1 MTKLK
6 FAKGGSKAKSPVRT
20 PDTLVSTDMV
30 EVLLGISEG
39 PIKGLR
45 DGAKTFRADDTPLLN
60 SNGNANFQN
69 FVLDVWPGWE
79 DGHVIKMD
87 LGGFSNP
94 INIGVSLAQGVP
106 VVRSGFIRGIDA
118 VDFRVL
124 IQQLYESN
132 DKGTFTNQLSLK
144 FEVKRKTDATWLP
157 AWIATTGN
165 VGGGGAVG
173 GGGGTGGLN
182 PGGGG
187 GFNID
192 RDQLQFANTPID
204 NGDHQTWQNFGGLN
218 DVLTFA
224 GDTQTQ
230 IVSAAPTAPP
240 VNPDLPAIATVESTE
255 EQVSTVYHWR
265 SENQAWVPETT
276 VVTGNSGYTTLND
289 GRRTY
294 KGAKA
299 PTDARPGDLWYM
311 TLGWLPVLMVFNGA
325 TWVRPS
331 EYRQNNPP
339 SFTNGVWTIDEK
351 VTSPTPKDIRVFLP
365 EPGENDEWEFRVTK
379 LSPDTS
385 TQKIAE
391 VAWESLQEI
400 KRDPMLI
407 EGVAMA
413 RVLGRASDQFT
424 SLPQWNGDWDGRI
437 VRVPSNYDAEA
448 RTYAGVW
455 DGTWKLAFTSNPAF
469 IFKDF
474 VENNRYGLSRIYPHV
489 TNKWNIYRWGQHCD
503 TLVERPDGT
512 MRPRWTFNDYVQE
525 PRNAREMAE
534 YIAGAAGAKY
544 VDDGNGVVDVL
555 IDMDTPA
562 VMLFTKENVDEDGF
576 NYSYTD
582 RLTRA
587 NELTVEFVNPKLN
600 WNKDKRVL
608 KTPLSDADIAT
619 YGRIPENFI
628 AVGCTDDDEAMA
640 RARRR
645 LIGGLT
651 EKEIVAFKTNR
662 KGLYL
667 SEWDVIL
674 VADPDMGRAITG
686 RLRKVTGPRSA
697 TLRDPVTFEP
707 GITYWATFDVVNP
720 DYPANSTS
728 PFRTVRRQIT
738 SAPGQAVTTLQFAVD
753 LPALPEYAPFAI
765 EAEGLLGFPKPYRV
779 TNISDESG
787 TGDYLTITALELN
800 RNKWGF
806 IDTGIDQG
814 EIIYS
819 NFEAREVLPAR
830 EPSLTVGSKMKGGVS
845 VSTLTLSW
853 VRSLSPWVRKYRV
866 HHSVAGVRVN
876 TLETGTFSVEVETGL
891 GINEFTLIAVDLRGR
906 ESAPLILQF
915 DPVGEARPTPHP
927 TSLMVAGGPT
937 PFSFNTMDASFTWT
951 HPANP
956 DPAFSHYRVYVEH
969 WQPDTSRAVVRVEN
983 LDREPRWTYYYG
995 DQLMDA
1001 GVGALF
1007 PHRNFYLRVCAVD
1020 QFGNES
1026 QDQEGPFTNPVPD
1039 APIVAANPAPGG
1051 ANVELSPPT
1060 DRDILGAQ
1068 IRVLKEGV
1076 VERVWTGNQQQFFI
1090 DIPDDTPRGISAAYY
1105 DGFGNTDLNW
1115 SDPVEVV
1122 RGTMPAEG
1130 VAEIIDRL
1138 ETVETLTGDIAQ
1150 AVVDLENMYGDTA
1163 SAAASA
1169 AAAASSAA
1177 DAAAEAAVAQGK
1189 AEDAM
1194 AAAVGASA
1202 SADDASQAASASA
1215 ASASAA
1221 SASATDAEQ
1230 AASASQADRLLAETA
1245 RGQAQTAATQAASSK
1260 DDAAGSAA
1268 SASASAALAAN
1279 SRDDAAGSA
1288 SAAAGSAST
1297 ANTAAGEAGVS
1308 AAAATAAQVSA
1319 STAAKGAYDQA
1330 AGLLYSAFDKQ
1341 DTWTGASAPSGAISS
1356 LQTTSWPIVT
1366 DPDLG
1371 ACLEITNATETT
1383 ISHKGPVFG
1392 VGRRH
1397 RLRLKAKCVA
1407 PGSTTP
1413 AFRDA
1418 RLTDALTYI
1427 TRGSLPQTNP
1437 TAGQIVDWPIEVDT
1451 GQRIANTAGAT
1462 HVRFGFSCSGTWRLS
1477 MFSVEDTTESAA
1489 AGTAASAAAT
1499 SASSA
1504 SASETAAGQY
1514 ASAASGSATNA
1525 ATSAGQALTY
1535 SNQASSSAADANA
1548 ASVSAGVAA
1557 STARMTTIMSLPERM
1572 ADVENFAGAISG
1584 RPETIAAFAFGTPT
1598 TDPVE
1603 GDVLRVVNAYNIVN
1617 RGWLKLAPGRTY
1629 RITVRAGVVVEGV
1642 GNQIQ
1647 IGFRMLAADGTSV
1660 SVTTSQRNMALA
1672 DGFIEHSFERTSEQ
1686 LWATWPSAVYI
1697 RAHTRPNRNSSNV
1710 SSGATTDMAFLR
1722 LEDVTESVSAANSA
1736 AAAVT
1741 QAANASASAASAQIS
1756 ADLAASVGMESNPNL
1771 LPNSTFADGMT
1782 GWVAGTGW
1790 VTTSNRFGPYA
1801 LTSTNGTSQVRMTPV
1816 LAPVGAGQIYT
1827 LSGDFLRTAT
1837 SGAVMADIEW
1847 LNSSGGLIS
1856 RSPAISVTTNRAF
1869 GAGRLST
1876 TGTAPTGTA
1885 SLQVRFY
1892 GSAWA
1897 GTALGVRQLKL
1908 EFGDKATSWRDDA
1921 QLIGLTAQLNI
1932 TAATVADLDTRMASA
1947 RFEVTAAAGGNLAQL
1962 KIRADTSGSLAAL
1975 VAQAV
1980 SFSNTVNGAVVE
1992 VMKIISGSVYIT
2004 GKLLMGSAGQIELDP
2019 TYPLILWKFGNAR
2032 LAIGQLPNDSLFF
2045 WFGQGATTAIT
2056 AMRKNNAKVWF
2067 DTNGN
2072 SYWGGSIIAGTIS
2085 NSGQGTN
2092 TNVPAEFTLGPF
2104 GTNGGPISIVWSYD
2118 YSRQGE
2124 RWGNQVSG
2132 ITGNTTA
2139 LVRLYR
2145 RIAGG
2150 AETLIDSMTINGDIN
2165 ATYDGE
2171 PVPGQPS
2178 GTVGRT
2184 FFTEY
2189 MGGSRTYTDTAG
2201 GTQQRTYRIQ
2211 VVSRSVQSVP
2221 GQSSSMD
2228 NTNQRYGISS
2238 SE

>member
-20 PDTLVSTDMV
+20 PDTLISTDVV

-45 DGAKTFRADDTPLLN
+45 DGAKSFRADDTPLLN

-144 FEVKRKTDATWLP
+144 FEVKRKTDAAWLP

-299 PTDARPGDLWYM
+299 PSDARPGDLWYM

-365 EPGENDEWEFRVTK
+365 DPGENDEWEFRVTK

-437 VRVPSNYDAEA
+437 VRVPSNYNAEA

-455 DGTWKLAFTSNPAF
+455 DGTWKLAFTDNPAF

-503 TLVERPDGT
+503 TPVERPDGT

-720 DYPANSTS
+720 DYPASSTS
-728 PFRTVRRQIT
+728 PFHTVRRQIT

-876 TLETGTFSVEVETGL
+876 TLETGTFSAEVETGL
-891 GINEFTLIAVDLRGR
+891 GVNEFTLIAVDLRGR

-915 DPVGEARPTPHP
+915 DPVGEARPTPRP

-969 WQPDTSRAVVRVEN
+969 WQPDASRAVVRVEN

-1051 ANVELSPPT
+1051 ANIELSPPN

-1090 DIPDDTPRGISAAYY
+1090 DIPDDMPRGISVAYY
-1105 DGFGNTDLNW
+1105 DGFGNIDLNW
-1115 SDPVEVV
+1115 STPVEVV
-1122 RGTMPAEG
+1122 RGTVPFEG

-1138 ETVETLTGDIAQ
+1138 ETVETLTDGIAQ

-1268 SASASAALAAN
+1268 AASASAALAAN

-1297 ANTAAGEAGVS
+1297 ATTAAGEAGIS
-1308 AAAATAAQVSA
+1308 AAAAAASQVSA
-1319 STAAKGAYDQA
+1319 TTARDGAEAAKA
-1330 AGLLYSAFDKQ
+1330 AA
-1341 DTWTGASAPSGAISS
+1341 
-1356 LQTTSWPIVT
+1356 
-1366 DPDLG
+1366 
-1371 ACLEITNATETT
+1371 E
-1383 ISHKGPVFG
+1383 
-1392 VGRRH
+1392 
-1397 RLRLKAKCVA
+1397 
-1407 PGSTTP
+1407 
-1413 AFRDA
+1413 
-1418 RLTDALTYI
+1418 
-1427 TRGSLPQTNP
+1427 
-1437 TAGQIVDWPIEVDT
+1437 
-1451 GQRIANTAGAT
+1451 
-1462 HVRFGFSCSGTWRLS
+1462 
-1477 MFSVEDTTESAA
+1477 A
-1489 AGTAASAAAT
+1489 AGTQAQSAASAAAT

-1504 SASETAAGQY
+1504 SASETAAGQS
-1514 ASAASGSATNA
+1514 ATAASGSATNA

-1535 SNQASSSAADANA
+1535 SNQASSSAAEAQS
-1548 ASVSAGVAA
+1548 ASVTAGVAA
-1557 STARMTTIMSLPERM
+1557 STAQLTSAKLMPDRVSDASNFFNLNSWAIPDATTPLIE
-1572 ADVENFAGAISG
+1572 
-1584 RPETIAAFAFGTPT
+1584 GTNVSTPDQGLIREIT
-1598 TDPVE
+1598 GSIPV
-1603 GDVLRVVNAYNIVN
+1603 AS
-1617 RGWLKLAPGRTY
+1617 RGWRKIEAGRTY
-1629 RITVRAGVVVEGV
+1629 R
-1642 GNQIQ
+1642 
-1647 IGFRMLAADGTSV
+1647 FTSV
-1660 SVTTSQRNMALA
+1660 TRVVSGGANNQVRNGFGLFDTNGSPVGFWFDFPVRPNATGWITDRREVTGDFITSN
-1672 DGFIEHSFERTSEQ
+1672 
-1686 LWATWPSAVYI
+1686 WPNAVYLRPI
-1697 RAHTRPNRNSSNV
+1697 VHSGISSDGSALSDVVWQASTLRA
-1710 SSGATTDMAFLR
+1710 
-1722 LEDVTESVSAANSA
+1722 EDVTESASAANSA
-1736 AAAVT
+1736 AVAQSAS
-1741 QAANASASAASAQIS
+1741 ASASASAASAQIS
-1756 ADLAASVGMESNPNL
+1756 ADLAAKVGLKPNRAANSDFSDGLKNWNPIGGWTTYVHGLFGSLAHSTSGGDVYLVSDWIRVEGGETYTCSAVGDQGPGGDTGGMYFRYRRGDGSVITDGNAFVGTQGIGWETRIK
-1771 LPNSTFADGMT
+1771 STFTVPSDCVFVEVIFWRA
-1782 GWVAGTGW
+1782 AAH
-1790 VTTSNRFGPYA
+1790 SYP
-1801 LTSTNGTSQVRMTPV
+1801 LH
-1816 LAPVGAGQIYT
+1816 
-1827 LSGDFLRTAT
+1827 
-1837 SGAVMADIEW
+1837 
-1847 LNSSGGLIS
+1847 IS
-1856 RSPAISVTTNRAF
+1856 RVMFSY
-1869 GAGRLST
+1869 
-1876 TGTAPTGTA
+1876 GTDLVP
-1885 SLQVRFY
+1885 
-1892 GSAWA
+1892 WNN
-1897 GTALGVRQLKL
+1897 
-1908 EFGDKATSWRDDA
+1908 DA
-1921 QLIGLTAQLNI
+1921 QEAVFASQLQI

-2019 TYPLILWKFGNAR
+2019 SYPLILWKFGNAR

-2045 WFGQGATTAIT
+2045 WFGAGELTAIS

-2085 NSGQGTN
+2085 NSGQGSN
-2092 TNVPAEFTLGPF
+2092 INVPAEFTLGPF
-2104 GTNGGPISIVWSYD
+2104 GTNGGPITIAWSYE
-2118 YSRQGE
+2118 YSRQGQ

-2139 LVRLYR
+2139 LIRLYR
-2145 RIAGG
+2145 RIAGQ
-2150 AETLIDSMTINGDIN
+2150 AETLIDSMTVNGNIN
-2165 ATYDGE
+2165 AYYDGE

-2178 GTVGRT
+2178 GTTGQT

-2189 MGGSRTYTDTAG
+2189 MGGSRTYTDNAG

-2211 VVSRSVQSVP
+2211 VVSRSLKSVP
-2221 GQSSSMD
+2221 GDSNQAD
-2228 NTNQRYGISS
+2228 GQVQRYGIAS